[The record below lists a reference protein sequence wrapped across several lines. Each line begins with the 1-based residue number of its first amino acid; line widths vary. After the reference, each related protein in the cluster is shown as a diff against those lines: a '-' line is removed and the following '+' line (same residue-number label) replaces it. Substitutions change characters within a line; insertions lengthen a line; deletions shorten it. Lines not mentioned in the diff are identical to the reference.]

1 MGVLEVHTL
10 MRGLL
15 LASFALAMTS
25 AVFAFAQSTAAVP
38 STPSSDGLDLLKR
51 AAQHY
56 ADAKS
61 YYIESVEE
69 RTSTREYG
77 RYWSKTI
84 LTAAQAPGDRSY
96 YEGRAETGSSIK
108 VADGK
113 TVWRYRVDEHRYTA
127 KPQSSQNAASHGVIA
142 MQEMGVWNAENLRR
156 TLAEMAKHLK
166 SAERLPDA
174 TLTVNGQQ
182 VLCQVVRVQSSDQ
195 KRELPEY
202 LFERTIWI
210 DAERNTI
217 LKTVE
222 HAHTFMSM
230 GTGRIP
236 IEEEVSTSYT
246 KTVLDGAVQDSL
258 FIFTPPSDAKL
269 IQDFP
274 DPRESFQV
282 NMTGEQ
288 IPPLKLKSADGKVVG
303 IESFRGK
310 PVLLDFW
317 ATSCAPCVA
326 SLPELAEIYQEA
338 KDKGLVLLAVD
349 QDEDP
354 TAAVNF
360 LAKKGYTWP
369 DFHDGDGAIEKLM
382 GSSVVPRAVLLDAQ
396 GMIVYDTTGVDGDQ
410 LRTHLAKLGPEF
422 ASLGPKPKLAPCAV
436 SK

>member
-1 MGVLEVHTL
+1 
-10 MRGLL
+10 MRGRL
-15 LASFALAMTS
+15 LASFALVMMSCA
-25 AVFAFAQSTAAVP
+25 FAFAQSTIAAP
-38 STPSSDGLDLLKR
+38 STSSSDGLDLLVR

-61 YYIESVEE
+61 YSIESVEE
-69 RTSTREYG
+69 RTTTREYG
-77 RYWSKTI
+77 RSWNKTI

-96 YEGRAETGSSIK
+96 YEGRTDTGSSIK
-108 VADGK
+108 VSDGK
-113 TVWRYRVDEHRYTA
+113 TVWRYHVDEHRYTA
-127 KPQSSQNAASHGVIA
+127 KPQSSQDTASHGMIA
-142 MQEMGVWNAENLRR
+142 MPEMGVMNAENLRR
-156 TLAEMAKHLK
+156 NLADMAKHLK
-166 SAERLPDA
+166 SAERLPDE

-182 VLCQVVRVQSSDQ
+182 VLCHVVRVQSSDQ
-195 KRELPEY
+195 KREQPGY
-202 LFERTIWI
+202 LFTQTIWI

-222 HAHTFMSM
+222 HVHTFMFM
-230 GTGRIP
+230 GTSRLP
-236 IEEEVSTSYT
+236 VEEEITTTFT

-274 DPRESFQV
+274 DPSESFGG
-282 NMTGEQ
+282 NKTGEQ

-317 ATSCAPCVA
+317 ATWCAPCVA
-326 SLPELAEIYQEA
+326 AMPELAEIYQEA

-349 QDEDP
+349 RDEDQA
-354 TAAVNF
+354 TAVNF

-369 DFHDGDGAIEKLM
+369 DFHDEDGAIEKLV
-382 GSSVVPRAVLLDAQ
+382 GSSGIPRAMLVDAQ
-396 GMIVYDTTGVDGDQ
+396 GLIAYDTTGVDGDK

-422 ASLGPKPKLAPCAV
+422 ASLAPKPKSAPCAA